1 MRSDGPKGW
10 IGRSAAFGKMSDNI
24 YTIYLQDHL
33 RLGLGSG
40 FQFWIWAH
48 GQALKFGP
56 HSGLHVSTFN
66 GPATVINVQ
75 TSSPSKHPSRTGLQ
89 LGSCPNLDLKP
100 WLLNGFSKDLCPW
113 NSRALWTRPIFHSC
127 LWLLQYLSMLTCNPP
142 TIAFS
147 VPELSSLAWDSFL
160 FMRNAT
166 QTRPRTRRNH
176 GTQPKW
182 LWPCRVEC
190 TRDMNVRPTG
200 PRKEI
205 GWNDPVTKTQLD
217 H

>member
-1 MRSDGPKGW
+1 MGPKVGQVVALLLEKCP
-10 IGRSAAFGKMSDNI
+10 IIYTLYTDNI
-24 YTIYLQDHL
+24 IWGWAMALGFSFGFGPMVKL
-33 RLGLGSG
+33 WRLGL
-40 FQFWIWAH
+40 I
-48 GQALKFGP
+48 QACAYP
-56 HSGLHVSTFN
+56 HSM

-100 WLLNGFSKDLCPW
+100 WLLSGFSKDLCPW

-127 LWLLQYLSMLTCNPP
+127 LWLLQYLSMLTCNPL
-142 TIAFS
+142 TVAFS

-160 FMRNAT
+160 FTRNAT

-200 PRKEI
+200 PTKEI
-205 GWNDPVTKTQLD
+205 GWNDPVTETQLD